1 MDLNDVTLL
10 GTLARE
16 PRSETPT
23 GHSPFVNCVLK
34 MGERGRDNAM
44 HYTYVPFDAY
54 GRAAETLAGLSLGAY
69 VFLRGKLTWKRDS
82 TQQTKG
88 ALRVTVWSV
97 TAEEPVATAPLAS
110 AAASDGGATR

>member
-1 MDLNDVTLL
+1 MDINDVTLL

-16 PRSETPT
+16 PRSETPA
-23 GHSPFVNCVLK
+23 GQSPFVSCALK

-54 GRAAETLAGLSLGAY
+54 GRAAETLAGLSPGVS
-69 VFLRGKLTWKRDS
+69 VFLRGKLTWKRDP

-97 TAEEPVATAPLAS
+97 TAEAPVSTAPLAS
-110 AAASDGGATR
+110 AVASDGGATR